1 MLVLTRK
8 SSEGITLNTS
18 DGVVHISV
26 STGNN
31 TQVKVAI
38 DAPQAVKVHRDELI
52 ESNKEVDPCVQ
63 PYCYY

>member
-8 SSEGITLNTS
+8 TNEGITLNTS
-18 DGVVHISV
+18 DGVVRISV

-31 TQVKVAI
+31 AQVKVAI

-52 ESNKEVDPCVQ
+52 ESNKEVN
-63 PYCYY
+63 